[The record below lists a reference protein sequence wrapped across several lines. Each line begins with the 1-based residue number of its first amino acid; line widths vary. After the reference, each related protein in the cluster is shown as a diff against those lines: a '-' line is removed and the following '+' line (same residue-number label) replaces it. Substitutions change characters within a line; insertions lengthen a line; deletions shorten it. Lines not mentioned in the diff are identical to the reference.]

1 MAKIRTVK
9 PDLFRHEELFESE
22 RKYQLPLRLAFIG
35 LLTCCDREGRFRWKP
50 RTLKLDVLPYDDA
63 VDFSQVLEALWR
75 AGFIK
80 KYRNEEK
87 YYGYIPSWHHH
98 QSINKREPASKLPDP
113 VQCPTESYSV
123 FSTVDEKTA
132 LSIKPF
138 ENISVKEQQETKID
152 LLQPETIV
160 LGSQQ
165 AVKENFQERLEAEPA
180 TDLRTTANIDEKLS
194 VETSQKSCL
203 VSYES
208 CQTHQIAKERL
219 NKPYTVTSDEIITIF
234 HYWKNTFHHPKA
246 ILDKKR
252 YRLIRQALQLGYSL
266 TDLCEAVNGCALTPH
281 NMGQNEAGQ
290 YYDVLHIIFG
300 SADQID
306 RFIRNFKSPPKGKSG
321 LDRRTQTNV
330 THLQNWLDKK
340 MQTQER
346 HQSA

>member
-35 LLTCCDREGRFRWKP
+35 LLTCCDRDGRFRWKP

-63 VDFSQVLEALWR
+63 VDFSQVLDALWT

-165 AVKENFQERLEAEPA
+165 TVKENEQEILQVNFPTSEYIP
-180 TDLRTTANIDEKLS
+180 TDRDEKLP
-194 VETSQKSCL
+194 VE
-203 VSYES
+203 Y
-208 CQTHQIAKERL
+208 QTNQSGKRPLI
-219 NKPYTVTSDEIITIF
+219 KPRTITSDEVVTIF
-234 HYWKNTFHHPKA
+234 HYWKNTFNHPKA
-246 ILDKKR
+246 VLDKKR

-290 YYDVLHIIFG
+290 YYDGLHIIFG
-300 SADQID
+300 NADQID

-340 MQTQER
+340 MQIQER